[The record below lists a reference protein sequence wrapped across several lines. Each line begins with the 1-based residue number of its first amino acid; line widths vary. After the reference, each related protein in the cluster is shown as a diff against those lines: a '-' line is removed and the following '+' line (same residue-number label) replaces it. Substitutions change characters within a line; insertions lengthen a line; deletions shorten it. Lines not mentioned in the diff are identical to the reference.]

1 MANTNNNNP
10 RQTHVSPGIYT
21 KETDLT
27 YAAKSLGIT
36 TLGAVGEAVKGPALQ
51 DIMVENWR
59 DYERWFGGTNP
70 EKFIGS
76 QYPKYELPYIA
87 QSYLKQSNQMHTVRV
102 LGLSGV
108 NAGSAWVITGLK
120 HVVDETGKQTTEVDE
135 TGEHNYMVIAVL
147 RSRGEHREA
156 TYIREPSDAEK
167 ENGFC
172 NSIYEYDGITYY
184 AEDVWLE
191 PSGELELGSGCD
203 PGFSNN
209 TGDFTVNQNN
219 HGRFTIVVKTNLTDS
234 TGAPIIKKYAVSLN
248 PNEKNYIYNI
258 IGGNPEKG
266 EAEVYV
272 EELYDVALKQLI
284 EQGEINAISSKT
296 VKYQGIYIVPKF
308 APVEGLLMKEEKLLK
323 RSDVG
328 KRYLYSKAYSVGQ
341 FEQATEGL
349 KVHVTTDDGKTWS
362 EAQEGEAGHIYTVV
376 PVVTPTG
383 QRKYYYAEY
392 QNSQKYKTEVLTEE
406 RNLVDEVTGMVP
418 PEGVEG
424 KIFDNVVKS
433 IDDNVYYVLATDGS
447 DVEPITYDVNNYKEQ
462 FRYASTP
469 WIVSEVKGSAEN
481 VDLTKLFRFHTISDG
496 NASNTEVKVS
506 IENIDIDT
514 RTFDVLVR
522 DFYDTDNS
530 KVVYEKYKGVN
541 LIPGD
546 QNYIALKI
554 GSFDDS
560 YENVSKYITVEVNET
575 DKVAASIPAGFMGYP
590 VRDYDGTAVLE
601 QSVFN
606 SEGEATSEEI
616 PVQKPFLKYNT
627 QVDEDIRINKQYF
640 GLSDLMGID
649 EDVLKYKG
657 VEAYNDI
664 PSGMTPGFHLDARIL
679 NGTPD
684 ENGTIYQHQNT
695 DLEQT
700 VSVDGVTGYSW
711 VTVSRDQTT
720 EFGIEPRIGDKGI
733 TANTIYEDRRY
744 RKFTVAFYGGF
755 DGWDFYRKSRSN
767 SDDFKYVRYKG
778 HINPDSGEGTMFS
791 VIRNPETYGFDRDE
805 KVITSDWYAY
815 MSAIRQLANPKTV
828 DINVLVTP
836 GVDYVNQNLLVGE
849 VIDIVEEERADTIYV
864 VTTPDKPYGAGDSP
878 AEMYNAVDVV
888 ENLEDSE
895 IDSNY
900 TCSYYPW
907 VKYYDAL
914 NSVYVYLP
922 PTRDVVRNFAY
933 TDNTKYPWFAAAGWN
948 RGDLESYAVKP
959 RRILKLGEQDT
970 LYNGRLNFI
979 NNFANE
985 GMKIWGDKNMQ
996 IRESQMNRISKRRL
1010 LLHIRK
1016 LCAIAAIGLI
1026 FDPNDNTTKQAF
1038 ESAVTPV
1045 LDNVMSN
1052 RGITDWRLEIDD
1064 SQEAR
1069 DRLEL
1074 PAKIYLKPQPNLE
1087 YITIDF
1093 IITPQGVSFDD
1104 V

>member
-36 TLGAVGEAVKGPALQ
+36 TLGAVGETVKGPAFQ
-51 DIMVENWR
+51 NIMVENWR

-70 EKFIGS
+70 EKYIGS

-87 QSYLKQSNQMHTVRV
+87 KSYLKQSNQMQVVRV

-108 NAGSAWVITGLK
+108 NAGPAWVISAVNHK
-120 HVVDETGKQTTEVDE
+120 VVN
-135 TGEHNYMVIAVL
+135 GEQIEELDDSDYNHMVVAVL
-147 RSRGEHREA
+147 RSRGEHRTATFVREA
-156 TYIREPSDAEK
+156 TEQDKA
-167 ENGFC
+167 NGFC
-172 NSIYEYDGITYY
+172 DDIYEYDGITYY
-184 AEDVWLE
+184 AKDVWLE
-191 PSGELELGSGCD
+191 ESGALELGNTCD
-203 PGFSNN
+203 PGFSKK
-209 TGDFTVNQNN
+209 TGDFSVNQNN
-219 HGRFTIVVKTNLTDS
+219 YGRFTIAVRTYNDE
-234 TGAPIIKKYAVSLN
+234 IKKYSISLN

-266 EAEVYV
+266 EAEIYV

-284 EQGEINAISSKT
+284 EKGEINAIDSLL
-296 VKYQGIYIVPKF
+296 VKYDGIYIVPKF

-328 KRYLYSKAYSVGQ
+328 KRYLYSTEYSVG
-341 FEQATEGL
+341 EYDGGAGPL
-349 KVHVTTDDGKTWS
+349 KVHQTNDDGKTWTCID
-362 EAQEGEAGHIYTVV
+362 GEVGHIYTVV
-376 PVVTPTG
+376 PIVTPEG

-392 QNSQKYKTEVLTEE
+392 INSDKFKTEILTTS
-406 RNLVDEVTGMVP
+406 RDLVDEVTGQTGI
-418 PEGVEG
+418 ENAN
-424 KIFDNVVKS
+424 IFDNIVRS
-433 IDDNVYYVLATDGS
+433 LEDNVYYVLSTDGQ

-462 FRYASTP
+462 YRYASTP

-496 NASNTEVKVS
+496 NNANTEVKVS
-506 IENIDIDT
+506 IENIDTET

-530 KVVYEKYKGVN
+530 KVVYEKYRGVN

-560 YENVSKYITVEVNET
+560 YVNVSKYITVEVNET

-590 VRDYDGTAVLE
+590 VRDYGGTTITNE
-601 QSVFN
+601 SVTDRTGAYVN
-606 SEGEATSEEI
+606 ETI
-616 PVQKPFLKYNT
+616 DIVKPFLLYNT

-640 GLSDLMGID
+640 GLSDLVGID
-649 EDVLKYKG
+649 EDIFKYKG
-657 VEAYNDI
+657 AEAYNDI
-664 PSGMTPGFHLDARIL
+664 PEGMTPGFHLDSRIL

-684 ENGTIYQHQNT
+684 EDGVVVY
-695 DLEQT
+695 DLNPEIQQV
-700 VSVDGVTGYSW
+700 VSVDGVKGYSW
-711 VTVSRDQTT
+711 MTVGKDNTT
-720 EFGIEPRIGDKGI
+720 EFGIEPRIGDKNV

-744 RKFTVAFYGGF
+744 RKFTLAFYGGF
-755 DGWDFYRKSRSN
+755 DGWDYYRKSRSN
-767 SDDFKYVRYKG
+767 SDDFKFVRYKG
-778 HINPDSGEGTMFS
+778 KINPESGEGTMFS
-791 VIRNPETYGFDRDE
+791 IIRNPETYGFDHDE

-815 MSAIRQLANPKTV
+815 MSGIRQLANPKTV

-836 GVDYVNQNLLVGE
+836 GIDYVNQNLLVGE

-878 AEMYNAVDVV
+878 SEMYNAVDVV

-900 TCSYYPW
+900 TCSIYPW
-907 VKYYDAL
+907 VKYYDNE
-914 NSVYVYLP
+914 NSVYIYLP
-922 PTRDVVRNFAY
+922 ATRDVVRNFAY

-948 RGDLESYAVKP
+948 RGDLEEGAVKP
-959 RRILKLGEQDT
+959 RRVLKLSEQDT

-1093 IITPQGVSFDD
+1093 IITPSGVSFDD
-1104 V
+1104 I

>member
-36 TLGAVGEAVKGPALQ
+36 TLGAVGETVKGPAFQ
-51 DIMVENWR
+51 PIMVENWR

-70 EKFIGS
+70 DKYIGS

-87 QSYLKQSNQMHTVRV
+87 KSYLKQSNQMQVVRV

-108 NAGSAWVITGLK
+108 NAGPAWVITAVK
-120 HVVDETGKQTTEVDE
+120 HKTLNGQQIEELDNSDYN
-135 TGEHNYMVIAVL
+135 HMVIAVL
-147 RSRGEHREA
+147 RSRGEHRTA
-156 TYIREPSDAEK
+156 TFVRPSTEVDKA
-167 ENGFC
+167 NGFC
-172 NSIYEYDGITYY
+172 DDIYEYDGINYF
-184 AEDVWLE
+184 AKDVWLE
-191 PSGELELGSGCD
+191 ESGVLELGNTCD
-203 PGFSNN
+203 PGFSKT
-209 TGDFTVNQNN
+209 TGDFSVNQNN
-219 HGRFTIVVKTNLTDS
+219 YGRFTIVVRTYTDE
-234 TGAPIIKKYAVSLN
+234 IKKYSVSLN

-266 EAEVYV
+266 EAEIFV
-272 EELYDVALKQLI
+272 EELYDVALRQLI
-284 EQGEINAISSKT
+284 EKGEINAIDSLL
-296 VKYQGIYIVPKF
+296 VKYDGIYIVPKF
-308 APVEGLLMKEEKLLK
+308 APVEGLLMKEEKMLK

-328 KRYLYSKAYSVGQ
+328 KRYLYSSEYSVG
-341 FEQATEGL
+341 EYEGGAGAL
-349 KVHVTTDDGKTWS
+349 KVHVTSDDGKTWTC
-362 EAQEGEAGHIYTVV
+362 QDGEVGHIYTVV
-376 PVVTPTG
+376 PIVTPEG

-392 QNSQKYKTEVLTEE
+392 LNSDKFKTEVLTTDRE
-406 RNLVDEVTGMVP
+406 LVDEVTGQAGL
-418 PEGVEG
+418 ENA
-424 KIFDNVVKS
+424 KIFDNIVKS
-433 IDDNVYYVLATDGS
+433 IEDNVYYVLAVDGQ

-462 FRYASTP
+462 YRYASTP

-496 NASNTEVKVS
+496 NNANTEVKVS
-506 IENIDIDT
+506 IENIDPEA
-514 RTFDVLVR
+514 RTFDVVVR

-530 KVVYEKYKGVN
+530 KVVLERYRGVN

-560 YENVSKYITVEVNET
+560 YVNVSNYITVEVNET

-590 VRDYDGTAVLE
+590 VRHYGGTAIMDN
-601 QSVFN
+601 SVTDSTGN
-606 SEGEATSEEI
+606 YVSETI
-616 PVQKPFLKYNT
+616 DVVKPFLLYNT

-640 GLSDLMGID
+640 GISDLTGID
-649 EDVLKYKG
+649 EDIFKYKG

-664 PSGMTPGFHLDARIL
+664 PEGMTPGFHLDSRIL
-679 NGTPD
+679 NGVPD
-684 ENGTIYQHQNT
+684 ENGVVVYEYDNTIQQV
-695 DLEQT
+695 
-700 VSVDGVTGYSW
+700 VSVDGVKGYSW
-711 VTVSRDQTT
+711 MTVGKDNTT
-720 EFGIEPRIGDKGI
+720 EFGIEPRIGDKNI

-755 DGWDFYRKSRSN
+755 DGWDYYRKSRSN
-767 SDDFKYVRYKG
+767 SDDFKFVRYKG
-778 HINPDSGEGTMFS
+778 KINPESGEGTMFS
-791 VIRNPETYGFDRDE
+791 VIRNPETYGFNHDE

-815 MSAIRQLANPKTV
+815 MSGIRQVANPKTL

-836 GVDYVNQNLLVGE
+836 GIDYVNQNLLVGE
-849 VIDIVEEERADTIYV
+849 VIDIVEEERADSIYV

-878 AEMYNAVDVV
+878 SEMYNAVDVV
-888 ENLEDSE
+888 ENLEDAE

-900 TCSYYPW
+900 TCSIYPW
-907 VKYYDAL
+907 VKYYDNE

-922 PTRDVVRNFAY
+922 ATRDVVRNFAY

-948 RGDLESYAVKP
+948 RGDLDDTAVKP
-959 RRILKLGEQDT
+959 RRVLKLAEQDT
-970 LYNGRLNFI
+970 LYDGRLNFI

-1038 ESAVTPV
+1038 ESAVTPI

-1074 PAKIYLKPQPNLE
+1074 PAKIYLKPTPNLE

-1093 IITPQGVSFDD
+1093 IITPSGVSFDD
-1104 V
+1104 I

>member
-36 TLGAVGEAVKGPALQ
+36 TLGAVGETVKGPALQ
-51 DIMVENWR
+51 AIMVENWR

-70 EKFIGS
+70 EKFVGS

-87 QSYLKQSNQMHTVRV
+87 QSYLKQSNQMQTVRV

-120 HVVDETGKQTTEVDE
+120 HKVDGNGAQITDIDE

-156 TYIREPSDAEK
+156 TYIREPYPEEK

-219 HGRFTIVVKTNLTDS
+219 HGRFTIVVKTNQTDS
-234 TGAPIIKKYAVSLN
+234 TGTPIIKKYAVSLN

-284 EQGEINAISSKT
+284 EQGEINAISSDT

-328 KRYLYSKAYSVGQ
+328 KRYLYSAAYSVGQ
-341 FEQATEGL
+341 HEQATEGL
-349 KVHVTTDDGKTWS
+349 KVHITTDDGKTWS
-362 EAQEGEAGHIYTVV
+362 EAQVGEAGHIYTVV

-392 QNSQKYKTEVLTEE
+392 QNSQKFKTEVLTEE

-418 PEGVEG
+418 PPGVEG

-433 IDDNVYYVLATDGS
+433 IEDNVYYVLATDGS

-601 QSVFN
+601 QSVLN
-606 SEGEATSEEI
+606 SEGEPTSEEI

-627 QVDEDIRINKQYF
+627 QVDDDIRINKQYF

-684 ENGTIYQHQNT
+684 ENGTVYQHQNT

-700 VSVDGVTGYSW
+700 VSVDGVKGYSW

-720 EFGIEPRIGDKGI
+720 EFGIEPRIGDKNI

-755 DGWDFYRKSRSN
+755 DGWDYYRKSRSN

-815 MSAIRQLANPKTV
+815 MSAIRQVANPKTI

-1104 V
+1104 I